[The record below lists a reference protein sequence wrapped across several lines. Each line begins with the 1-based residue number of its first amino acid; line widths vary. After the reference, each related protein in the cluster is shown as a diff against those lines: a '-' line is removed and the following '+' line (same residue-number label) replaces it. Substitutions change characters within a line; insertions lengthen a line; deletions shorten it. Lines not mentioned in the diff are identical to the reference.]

1 MLCAVTG
8 MCVSGG
14 VVVCAAYAYYYTLRR
29 SSYQA
34 GSETNATIARLRREL
49 DNTTDR
55 AQPHAIYLKVA
66 PQ

>member
-34 GSETNATIARLRREL
+34 GSETNATIARRDTFPSRRVPHVSHL
-49 DNTTDR
+49 DAADT
-55 AQPHAIYLKVA
+55 Q
-66 PQ
+66 